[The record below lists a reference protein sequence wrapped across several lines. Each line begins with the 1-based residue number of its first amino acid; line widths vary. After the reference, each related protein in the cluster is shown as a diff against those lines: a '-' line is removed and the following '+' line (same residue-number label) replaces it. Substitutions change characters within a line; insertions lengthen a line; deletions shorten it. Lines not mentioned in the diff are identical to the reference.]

1 MKMELNIKINLDNS
15 SFENGNELNK
25 CLNQVISYFQKNV
38 DGECKIFDSNG
49 NKVGQA
55 IIIE

>member
-1 MKMELNIKINLDNS
+1 MELNIKINLDNS